1 MKQWVVAVALCLGA
15 LLVAGVVV
23 TTTAQDDDADDA
35 LTTVATR
42 DDDAE
47 PPRHRRGTEGRSD
60 RYGPPPWVRGGPSP
74 WAGWPGESWKAGKPS
89 KPSKPSKP
97 GKPSKQWHRQW
108 RGLSEAERDDVMA
121 DLARKHAAGMRRW
134 SDCVKES
141 DDRSDRTDRT
151 DCERPLPPGQAKK
164 VRGG

>member
-1 MKQWVVAVALCLGA
+1 MKQWVVAVAMCLGA

-47 PPRHRRGTEGRSD
+47 PPRHRRGTKGRSD
-60 RYGPPPWVRGGPSP
+60 RYGPPPWVRGGPPP
-74 WAGWPGESWKAGKPS
+74 WAGWQGESWKPS
-89 KPSKPSKP
+89 KPSKPPKP
-97 GKPSKQWHRQW
+97 WHRRW
-108 RGLSEAERDDVMA
+108 GGLSEEERDDIMA
-121 DLARKHAAGMRRW
+121 DLARKHAAGMRLW

-141 DDRSDRTDRT
+141 DDRTDRT
-151 DCERPLPPGQAKK
+151 GCERPLPPGQAKK

>member
-1 MKQWVVAVALCLGA
+1 MKQWVGVVALCLGA

-74 WAGWPGESWKAGKPS
+74 WAGWPGESWKSGKPS
-89 KPSKPSKP
+89 
-97 GKPSKQWHRQW
+97 KPSKQWHRQW
-108 RGLSEAERDDVMA
+108 RDLSEAERDDIMA
-121 DLARKHAAGMRRW
+121 DLARKHAAGMGRW
-134 SDCVKES
+134 GDCVKES
-141 DDRSDRTDRT
+141 DDRSDRT

-164 VRGG
+164 RRAP